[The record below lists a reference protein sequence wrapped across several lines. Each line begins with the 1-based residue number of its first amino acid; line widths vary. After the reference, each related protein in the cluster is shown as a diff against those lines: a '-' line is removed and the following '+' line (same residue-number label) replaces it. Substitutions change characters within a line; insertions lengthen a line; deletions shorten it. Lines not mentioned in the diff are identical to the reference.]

1 MSAEEP
7 ITILEYDKIQTEKAQ
22 KIKKEHLNFEKPE
35 ILGLYI
41 DPDGEFRV
49 SYFVGWIWLET
60 EEGGKIP
67 MRVIPKGGIGVELCM
82 LEECLSVPEI
92 VERMWG
98 RKGVE
103 KEQIFW
109 IWPEQKPFE
118 VEEIEARPV
127 LLFLVIRFLLLLK
140 DLCARH
146 LRRKF
151 PRIEDNLSGTLR
163 GRVLVSKNSLY
174 NTVRG
179 RHDRVYCQFQTH
191 SLDTLENQILKAA
204 LEVSLSYL
212 ANRGFESK
220 ELWQMGAFCRN
231 VLSSV
236 TLRRIFPYEFQNLRL
251 TGNLK
256 PYREPI
262 RLARIILHHL
272 GGEPDPDRWSK
283 KQKILIPPYAINMNA
298 LFERYCEA
306 KLRKGKIK
314 EIGMLE
320 KLWSGENDIGE
331 NFKVRPDF
339 LFITSNKE
347 YVIADAK
354 YKYDWPDKKEDYR
367 EDVYQVAAYASHK
380 YVRKKLGISENQKL
394 TIYIFYPT
402 LPKNSNNPK
411 NDQKKIIK
419 DFEPFFTIH
428 PLPVELLK

>member
-1 MSAEEP
+1 MCA
-7 ITILEYDKIQTEKAQ
+7 EKAIKTQEYGEIQIEETQ
-22 KIKKEHLNFEKPE
+22 KIKRENLAFEKPE
-35 ILGLYI
+35 VLGLYF
-41 DPDGEFRV
+41 DPSGKLCV
-49 SYFVGWIWLET
+49 SYFVGWVWLET
-60 EEGGKIP
+60 EGSGKIP
-67 MRVIPKGGIGVELCM
+67 LRVTPKGGDGVELRM
-82 LEECLSVPEI
+82 LEECLAVPEM

-118 VEEIEARPV
+118 VEESEARSV
-127 LLFLVIRFLLLLK
+127 FLFLIVRFLLQLK
-140 DLCARH
+140 GLCEHH
-146 LRRKF
+146 LRRRF
-151 PRIEDNLSGTLR
+151 PRIEANLSGTLR
-163 GRVLVSKNSLY
+163 GRVLVSKNLLY

-212 ANRGFESK
+212 ANRGFKSRH
-220 ELWQMGAFCRN
+220 LWQMGAFCRN

-272 GGEPDPDRWSK
+272 GGEPNPERWEK
-283 KQKILIPPYAINMNA
+283 KIAIPPYAINMNA

-306 KLRKGKIK
+306 KLRKGKIE
-314 EIGMLE
+314 EIMLE
-320 KLWSGENDIGE
+320 KLWPGENNIGKD
-331 NFKVRPDF
+331 FKVRPDF
-339 LFITSNKE
+339 LFVTINKE
-347 YVIADAK
+347 YGIADAK
-354 YKYDWPDKKEDYR
+354 YKYDWPKRCKEDYR

-380 YVRKKLGISENQKL
+380 YVREKLRKLGISENKEIK
-394 TIYIFYPT
+394 TIYIFYP
-402 LPKNSNNPK
+402 KAENS
-411 NDQKKIIK
+411 QKKDIK
-419 DFEPFFTIH
+419 DFEPFTIRA
-428 PLPVELLK
+428 LPVELPK